1 MSSFSMA
8 SRACP
13 ASLKALLGLLFLCS
27 EITGD
32 TSYPLEV
39 SSSGGTAKISCNH
52 GVSGYP
58 TVYWYKHSRDTAPH
72 SVLSGTSDTDKTKR
86 LWMTVDKVNQST
98 ELSISEVGM
107 ADAGVY
113 FCAARDK
120 AGTKPVFGSGTQ
132 LSIIPNL
139 QKSEPSVYELEST
152 NKSHPLS
159 ACLFTDYFP
168 GNINVS
174 ATGSNLVGI
183 ESSVVVVED
192 QASYGAVLW
201 QNANEN
207 LQCVANYDGG
217 DIQAK
222 KDIADSCSG
231 TQMSFQTDERLNL
244 LSLTVL
250 GLRVIFFKSV
260 AVNLLLTFRL
270 WSR

>member
-1 MSSFSMA
+1 MYLPLVS
-8 SRACP
+8 
-13 ASLKALLGLLFLCS
+13 ALLILLNFNSLGRAQKIEQPESATALDGMSYNLTCSLSSVTTEKLQWYRQFPGQGLQYIAGAFPGRHDESTHPRSTLYFQ
-27 EITGD
+27 
-32 TSYPLEV
+32 
-39 SSSGGTAKISCNH
+39 K
-52 GVSGYP
+52 
-58 TVYWYKHSRDTAPH
+58 
-72 SVLSGTSDTDKTKR
+72 DKTSNA
-86 LWMTVDKVNQST
+86 LVLHHVTQ
-98 ELSISEVGM
+98 
-107 ADAGVY
+107 ADSAVY
-113 FCAARDK
+113 FCALTDRNNNYGK
-120 AGTKPVFGSGTQ
+120 FIFGSGTR
-132 LSIIPNL
+132 LIVLPNL

-174 ATGSNLVGI
+174 ATGSDLVGI

-207 LQCVANYDGG
+207 LQCIANYDGE

>member
-1 MSSFSMA
+1 MSLDKNAKNSSIF
-8 SRACP
+8 
-13 ASLKALLGLLFLCS
+13 LKNTQLDDSA
-27 EITGD
+27 
-32 TSYPLEV
+32 
-39 SSSGGTAKISCNH
+39 
-52 GVSGYP
+52 
-58 TVYWYKHSRDTAPH
+58 
-72 SVLSGTSDTDKTKR
+72 
-86 LWMTVDKVNQST
+86 
-98 ELSISEVGM
+98 
-107 ADAGVY
+107 VY
-113 FCAARDK
+113 FCAMK
-120 AGTKPVFGSGTQ
+120 LHWQPKLTFGGGLRLVVT
-132 LSIIPNL
+132 PNL

>member
-1 MSSFSMA
+1 MKVHSSQLSHKGKMHPLGIWI
-8 SRACP
+8 SIVLLTIP
-13 ASLKALLGLLFLCS
+13 A
-27 EITGD
+27 
-32 TSYPLEV
+32 EV
-39 SSSGGTAKISCNH
+39 SGQDSVSQKDQIASAKEGEPIQLECSYTGN
-52 GVSGYP
+52 P
-58 TVYWYKHSRDTAPH
+58 DNLQWYKQLPDGEIQFMAILFSSKTESHGHFDMSLDKNARNT
-72 SVLSGTSDTDKTKR
+72 SIVLK
-86 LWMTVDKVNQST
+86 ST
-98 ELSISEVGM
+98 QLDDS
-107 ADAGVY
+107 AVY
-113 FCAARDK
+113 FCALD
-120 AGTKPVFGSGTQ
+120 
-132 LSIIPNL
+132 L

-207 LQCVANYDGG
+207 LQCIANYDGE

>member
-1 MSSFSMA
+1 MVSK
-8 SRACP
+8 ACR
-13 ASLKALLGLLFLCS
+13 SHWRHLIGLLILCT
-27 EITGD
+27 EINGD
-32 TSYPLEV
+32 ISQPPEV
-39 SSSGGTAKISCNH
+39 SVSVGETARIPCDLDTPSQNGFFWHKWNPGTAPELIIFTYGEKKQDRH
-52 GVSGYP
+52 L
-58 TVYWYKHSRDTAPH
+58 TV
-72 SVLSGTSDTDKTKR
+72 
-86 LWMTVDKVNQST
+86 
-98 ELSISEVGM
+98 EVGQASKSTTLLIDM
-107 ADAGVY
+107 IEMEDAGFY
-113 FCAARDK
+113 YCAVVLYNNAVGKLTFGR
-120 AGTKPVFGSGTQ
+120 GTRLDVT
-132 LSIIPNL
+132 PNL

-174 ATGSNLVGI
+174 ATGSDLVGI

-207 LQCVANYDGG
+207 LQCIANYDGE

>member
-1 MSSFSMA
+1 MPLVLLIVMLSSLGDP
-8 SRACP
+8 SRA
-13 ASLKALLGLLFLCS
+13 
-27 EITGD
+27 E
-32 TSYPLEV
+32 EV
-39 SSSGGTAKISCNH
+39 SQDHLTIASEGQPLNLSCSHPSLTTHTVIWYRQFPNQALH
-52 GVSGYP
+52 AIVSGYYSGAKSNA
-58 TVYWYKHSRDTAPH
+58 VEG
-72 SVLSGTSDTDKTKR
+72 VLFVSNDRKSN
-86 LWMTVDKVNQST
+86 V
-98 ELSISEVGM
+98 LSISRVTLKDS
-107 ADAGVY
+107 AVY
-113 FCAARDK
+113 FCALR
-120 AGTKPVFGSGTQ
+120 GTVYVQ
-132 LSIIPNL
+132 AMQSILWKWNKTICDSPNL

-174 ATGSNLVGI
+174 ATGSDLVGI

-207 LQCVANYDGG
+207 LQCIANYDGE

>member
-1 MSSFSMA
+1 MA
-8 SRACP
+8 SRAWP
-13 ASLKALLGLLFLCS
+13 ASLKTLLGLLFLCS

-32 TSYPLEV
+32 SSHSSEV
-39 SSSGGTAKISCNH
+39 SVSLGGTAQIFCIHGISPTS
-52 GVSGYP
+52 GVF
-58 TVYWYKHSRDTAPH
+58 WYKQGHGTAPE
-72 SVLSGTSDTDKTKR
+72 VTLSTYSDGDEKGR
-86 LWMTVDKVNQST
+86 LKMTVDKANKST
-98 ELSISEVGM
+98 ELIIREVEM
-107 ADAGVY
+107 VDLGVY
-113 FCAARDK
+113 YCAAREHL
-120 AGTKPVFGSGTQ
+120 AIL
-132 LSIIPNL
+132 LSSICWNKTDCTPNL

-174 ATGSNLVGI
+174 ATGSDLVGI

-207 LQCVANYDGG
+207 LQCIANYDGE

>member
-1 MSSFSMA
+1 MLQ
-8 SRACP
+8 CTTV
-13 ASLKALLGLLFLCS
+13 LQV
-27 EITGD
+27 EWETI
-32 TSYPLEV
+32 LEV
-39 SSSGGTAKISCNH
+39 EQDLCT
-52 GVSGYP
+52 
-58 TVYWYKHSRDTAPH
+58 
-72 SVLSGTSDTDKTKR
+72 
-86 LWMTVDKVNQST
+86 
-98 ELSISEVGM
+98 
-107 ADAGVY
+107 
-113 FCAARDK
+113 
-120 AGTKPVFGSGTQ
+120 
-132 LSIIPNL
+132 PNL

-207 LQCVANYDGG
+207 LQCIANYDGE

>member
-1 MSSFSMA
+1 MESEQMNEKRQTGVLQCKAEIVQDSLAEA
-8 SRACP
+8 SDGKETN
-13 ASLKALLGLLFLCS
+13 L
-27 EITGD
+27 
-32 TSYPLEV
+32 
-39 SSSGGTAKISCNH
+39 SCNH
-52 GVSGYP
+52 TS
-58 TVYWYKHSRDTAPH
+58 AF
-72 SVLSGTSDTDKTKR
+72 TSDSI
-86 LWMTVDKVNQST
+86 LWYRQFPNQGPRFLISTYKGKVNMEDPKGALIVAEDRKSSI
-98 ELSISEVGM
+98 LSISRVTLEDS
-107 ADAGVY
+107 AVY
-113 FCAARDK
+113 FCALSPQCNDHGKFGVWKSGHK
-120 AGTKPVFGSGTQ
+120 ADESLPD
-132 LSIIPNL
+132 L

-174 ATGSNLVGI
+174 ATGSDLVGI

-207 LQCVANYDGG
+207 LQCIANYDGE

>member
-1 MSSFSMA
+1 MEIQERQGAVLDCKFTIIGRTPYVFWYSQRLGRDPQYIVKAYKTNPQLPFTQGKFSTTLHA
-8 SRACP
+8 ENNTAT
-13 ASLKALLGLLFLCS
+13 LK
-27 EITGD
+27 ID
-32 TSYPLEV
+32 
-39 SSSGGTAKISCNH
+39 
-52 GVSGYP
+52 GVS
-58 TVYWYKHSRDTAPH
+58 
-72 SVLSGTSDTDKTKR
+72 L
-86 LWMTVDKVNQST
+86 Q
-98 ELSISEVGM
+98 
-107 ADAGVY
+107 DAEVY
-113 FCAARDK
+113 FCALSISIGYSK
-120 AGTKPVFGSGTQ
+120 LTFGSGTR
-132 LSIIPNL
+132 LVVTPNL

-207 LQCVANYDGG
+207 LQCIANYDGE

>member
-1 MSSFSMA
+1 MEIQPWNLLILFSI
-8 SRACP
+8 
-13 ASLKALLGLLFLCS
+13 FLSGVRCQVTV
-27 EITGD
+27 EQN
-32 TSYPLEV
+32 PLELSATEGQN
-39 SSSGGTAKISCNH
+39 SSITCQYKTTNFYSLHWYRQHPGERPTFLLLLAGKQASKEPNFSAEHDPKKKMSNLHIR
-52 GVSGYP
+52 GVQ
-58 TVYWYKHSRDTAPH
+58 
-72 SVLSGTSDTDKTKR
+72 L
-86 LWMTVDKVNQST
+86 Q
-98 ELSISEVGM
+98 
-107 ADAGVY
+107 DAATY
-113 FCAARDK
+113 FCAVE
-120 AGTKPVFGSGTQ
+120 AGRCKEIHYLEVG
-132 LSIIPNL
+132 LRLVVNPNL

-174 ATGSNLVGI
+174 ATGSDLVGI

-207 LQCVANYDGG
+207 LQCIANYDGE

>member
-1 MSSFSMA
+1 MGFWVTTATFLLAIATGVPGQDAVTQKDKFVSAKEGEPIQLNCSYTGSEYSLQWYKQRLDGQLQFIELLFQTGTKSGDHFSMTLDKEKK
-8 SRACP
+8 ST
-13 ASLKALLGLLFLCS
+13 FLYLNS
-27 EITGD
+27 AR
-32 TSYPLEV
+32 LED
-39 SSSGGTAKISCNH
+39 SA
-52 GVSGYP
+52 
-58 TVYWYKHSRDTAPH
+58 
-72 SVLSGTSDTDKTKR
+72 
-86 LWMTVDKVNQST
+86 
-98 ELSISEVGM
+98 
-107 ADAGVY
+107 VY
-113 FCAARDK
+113 FCAPGGGGK
-120 AGTKPVFGSGTQ
+120 FIFGSGTK
-132 LSIIPNL
+132 LVVIPDL

-207 LQCVANYDGG
+207 LQCIANYDGE

>member
-1 MSSFSMA
+1 
-8 SRACP
+8 
-13 ASLKALLGLLFLCS
+13 
-27 EITGD
+27 
-32 TSYPLEV
+32 
-39 SSSGGTAKISCNH
+39 
-52 GVSGYP
+52 
-58 TVYWYKHSRDTAPH
+58 
-72 SVLSGTSDTDKTKR
+72 
-86 LWMTVDKVNQST
+86 MTVDKANKST
-98 ELSISEVGM
+98 ELIIREVEM
-107 ADAGVY
+107 VDAGVY
-113 FCAARDK
+113 YCAARELEN
-120 AGTKPVFGSGTQ
+120 TFGMGQ
-132 LSIIPNL
+132 NCYPDL

-174 ATGSNLVGI
+174 ATGSDLVGI

-207 LQCVANYDGG
+207 LQCIANYDGE

>member
-1 MSSFSMA
+1 MIFESAFMMVLAFIAKRSCGESVSQPERLVTVQEGQA
-8 SRACP
+8 V
-13 ASLKALLGLLFLCS
+13 SLTCAYESIYSPTLF
-27 EITGD
+27 
-32 TSYPLEV
+32 
-39 SSSGGTAKISCNH
+39 
-52 GVSGYP
+52 
-58 TVYWYKHSRDTAPH
+58 WYEQR
-72 SVLSGTSDTDKTKR
+72 LSGPPQLLLSEYAPRDEEERKHRRGFSAQNDKKKSFPLTKE
-86 LWMTVDKVNQST
+86 SS
-98 ELSISEVGM
+98 ELRDS
-107 ADAGVY
+107 AVY
-113 FCAARDK
+113 FCAMSDTRCRLQSDIWNREQDLL
-120 AGTKPVFGSGTQ
+120 V
-132 LSIIPNL
+132 LPNL